1 MGLNAVRVLTF
12 SNGGDL
18 SNATVSS
25 EVVDIRDLKTGYGL
39 LTYTGTPTGAAQ
51 LIVYFGNPIR
61 TSAGTA
67 DWSQNDF
74 LVASTFNATGVA
86 SKSQIAI
93 NGQASAFQ
101 LVYTRTSG
109 TGNIRAVWQNKGG
122 GTS

>member
-25 EVVDIRDLKTGYGL
+25 EVVDVRDLKIGYGV
-39 LTYTGTPTGAAQ
+39 LTWTGAPTGSMQIITYLGHPIKTATGLDWTTNDFFVPSTISFAGTPNKAQ
-51 LIVYFGNPIR
+51 ISF
-61 TSAGTA
+61 
-67 DWSQNDF
+67 
-74 LVASTFNATGVA
+74 
-86 SKSQIAI
+86 
-93 NGQASAFQ
+93 NGQVSAFQ

-109 TGNIRAVWQNKGG
+109 SGAVRAVWQSKGG